1 MQEPSRPKHASVEHA
16 SRCFIDGE
24 DAAETGKQRFDC
36 RYVQGAIAWRE
47 WIAGFDAGT
56 VDLSGLAA
64 YRGTQSL
71 G

>member
-1 MQEPSRPKHASVEHA
+1 MRPKLASSDLTA
-16 SRCFIDGE
+16 AMSR
-24 DAAETGKQRFDC
+24 AL
-36 RYVQGAIAWRE
+36 IAWRE